1 MSVKSGAVVLVCASM
16 WWPLS
21 ARLATALI
29 RHGCK
34 VSAVCPPGHPLRFVT
49 GIESVFPYRGLNSIG
64 SLKSAILAARPT
76 LIVPCDDSVVWQLHE
91 LHARNAGLRSLI
103 ELSLGSGTAY
113 PVLRSRAA
121 FLQAAVE
128 LGIRVPA
135 TRTLTS
141 EEDLLDWRAESPA
154 VLKRDGTW
162 GGAGVAIV
170 HSLPSAL
177 AHFRKLSQPISAG
190 AAWKRCL
197 INRDPIALWSWKRR
211 EAPRI
216 TLQDFIQGRP
226 ANSMIACWQGE
237 LLGNVSAEVLTS
249 QGATG
254 AATAVRLMQN
264 EEMERAAQLL
274 ARKFMLSGFH
284 GLDFVLDQKTGAAY
298 LIEINPRCTQL
309 GHLRLA
315 NQGDLAGALSAKLWN
330 QPMPVVT
337 DPQDCQ
343 PGEAIAFFPQA
354 IQWNSKNPYLRNGK
368 HDVPW
373 EEPALVLELLRVT
386 WPERK
391 WLSRIY
397 HHYRAP
403 STPEEV
409 NFEPSR
415 DRLSRVQQV

>member
-1 MSVKSGAVVLVCASM
+1 M
-16 WWPLS
+16 
-21 ARLATALI
+21 
-29 RHGCK
+29 
-34 VSAVCPPGHPLRFVT
+34 T

-64 SLKSAILAARPT
+64 SLKAAILAMRPI

-91 LHARNAGLRSLI
+91 LHARNPDLRSLI
-103 ELSLGSGTAY
+103 ERSLGADIAY
-113 PVLRSRAA
+113 PVLRSRAT
-121 FLQAAVE
+121 FLEAAVE

-141 EEDLLDWRAESPA
+141 EDDLHSWRADSPA

-162 GGAGVAIV
+162 GGSGVAIV
-170 HSLPSAL
+170 HSLSSAQ
-177 AHFRKLSQPISAG
+177 AAFRRLSQPIGAG
-190 AAWKRCL
+190 TAWKRCL
-197 INRDPIALWSWKRR
+197 INLDPVALWSWKRQ
-211 EAPRI
+211 EPPRI
-216 TLQDFIQGRP
+216 TLQEFIQGRP
-226 ANSMIACWQGE
+226 ANSMIACWQGK
-237 LLGNVSAEVLTS
+237 LLGIVSVEVLTS

-254 AATAVRLMQN
+254 AATVVRLMQN
-264 EEMERAAQLL
+264 KEMERAARLL

-315 NQGDLAGALSAKLWN
+315 NQGDLAGALIAKLRN
-330 QPMPVVT
+330 QPIPPVT
-337 DPQDCQ
+337 DPQDSLS
-343 PGEAIAFFPQA
+343 GETIAFFPQA
-354 IQWNSKNPYLRNGK
+354 IQWNPNSPYLRYGK

-373 EEPALVLELLRVT
+373 EEPALVLELLRGA

-403 STPEEV
+403 SPPEEV
-409 NFEPSR
+409 DFELSR
-415 DRLSRVQQV
+415 DRLTKADFHQRMGSMATQPRKHVRNVKLG